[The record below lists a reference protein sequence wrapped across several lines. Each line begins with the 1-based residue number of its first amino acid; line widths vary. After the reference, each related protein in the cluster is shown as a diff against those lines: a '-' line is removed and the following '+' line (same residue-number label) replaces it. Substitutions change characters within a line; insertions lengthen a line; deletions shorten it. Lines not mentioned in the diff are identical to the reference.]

1 MVKINDPV
9 AEFKEFKRRFKFKPR
24 FKYGWL
30 QLKCVKCF
38 NLESSLSKLCNKPI
52 QYDFIYCSTAPPP
65 PPISLSFIYEP
76 FPRFLT
82 ASTSWNSSSTL
93 HISAS
98 DFLFSGS
105 RFSRKVPE
113 NIREVCGIIDIED
126 RKSLSLIFM
135 IF

>member
-1 MVKINDPV
+1 MSNVS
-9 AEFKEFKRRFKFKPR
+9 RFKLVLNLNQFLADLNR
-24 FKYGWL
+24 GSNSLNSISGLKYWNL
-30 QLKCVKCF
+30 VFQNCVTNQF
-38 NLESSLSKLCNKPI
+38 SMIL
-52 QYDFIYCSTAPPP
+52 FTAVLPPP